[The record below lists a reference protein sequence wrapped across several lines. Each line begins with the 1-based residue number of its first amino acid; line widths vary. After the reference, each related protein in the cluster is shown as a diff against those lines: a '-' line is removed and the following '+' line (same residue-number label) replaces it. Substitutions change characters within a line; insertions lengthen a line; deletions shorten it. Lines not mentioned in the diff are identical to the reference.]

1 MKTFREY
8 LSESKK
14 QYAFKV
20 KIAGDIPENFQANL
34 KKRLEQCGVTAF
46 NEGTKTPV
54 QKLPLDFPEVT
65 NMEVTIFDLVTEYP
79 ITAPEIS
86 KHLKEMG
93 IEECCFRVRGAGEP
107 SEVEQAEALAEKSGE
122 SLLGSEYAN
131 QKIKHKDYFGD
142 DFNKSF
148 LQGLA
153 KEAKARKKEL
163 GHNESAMKD
172 VDVLGTKPKQKE
184 DKLGIASPVGSK

>member
-14 QYAFKV
+14 SYAFKV
-20 KIAGDIPENFQANL
+20 KIAGDVPEKFQENL
-34 KKRLEQCGVTAF
+34 KKRLEQCGVTTF

-54 QKLPLDFPEVT
+54 QKLPLDFPDVS

-86 KHLKEMG
+86 NYLKEMG
-93 IEECCFRVRGAGEP
+93 IEESHFRVKTASDP
-107 SEVEQAEALAEKSGE
+107 SEIEQEQSLAEKSGE
-122 SLLGSEYAN
+122 SLLGAEYAN
-131 QKIKHKDYFGD
+131 QKIKHKDYFGN

-148 LQGLA
+148 LQSLS

-172 VDVLGTKPKQKE
+172 VDVLGSQPKVKQ
-184 DKLGIASPVGSK
+184 DKAGIASPVGSK